1 MRDVVSPP
9 LRARLLLPRADLASL
24 IFAAIIRDTQ
34 DAGLDDGERFN
45 HFPASPLCSA
55 TFVRNGSLYLSD
67 GRGTIAATPLPEI
80 FVAGPFSRPLTSWSP
95 DGVSVMT
102 IGLYP
107 DALRALSGIDPGSIR
122 GRILALDALPP
133 GQFRDLLRNL
143 AVSDDLPSAF

>member
-1 MRDVVSPP
+1 
-9 LRARLLLPRADLASL
+9 
-24 IFAAIIRDTQ
+24 
-34 DAGLDDGERFN
+34 
-45 HFPASPLCSA
+45 
-55 TFVRNGSLYLSD
+55 
-67 GRGTIAATPLPEI
+67 
-80 FVAGPFSRPLTSWSP
+80 
-95 DGVSVMT
+95 MT

>member
-1 MRDVVSPP
+1 MTSQSC
-9 LRARLLLPRADLASL
+9 RA
-24 IFAAIIRDTQ
+24 T
-34 DAGLDDGERFN
+34 
-45 HFPASPLCSA
+45 
-55 TFVRNGSLYLSD
+55 
-67 GRGTIAATPLPEI
+67 TPLPKI